1 MPVLGSG
8 PGCGGTDTEGG
19 LTHSS
24 TLMKPR
30 GSWRRPQ
37 RIPPRTRSCGER
49 AAGAGAPGRHQG
61 LLRGTGGTAPGDWG
75 GYTGGCSEG
84 QGGLH
89 RGTGELQ
96 RELARAGGC
105 SGTPDCCTRTAAGR
119 WEAAPGVAPGHR
131 GRGALHRELHGR
143 TGGCTGGCMGTPG
156 AAPGVTPGVAPGHRG
171 AASGDCPG
179 HLGVR
184 GGGGFAPE
192 PYLEPGP
199 FVAGRGGG
207 GLRHGRAGG
216 GRCCLRRPLGPLRC
230 QSRHREPHSPRG
242 WQHRPAPCKAP
253 RSAPGH
259 PRDSPQPRSAPGPS
273 AQRGPSPQR
282 DGQPLHHHPGGVSV
296 RPSLG
301 SSDPHWVPLG
311 SSALQRDGEPR
322 GRAGVQLPV
331 RCRQPRYRP
340 PSGGAGRRHGPGGPW
355 GIPVSLPRH
364 PLPCNP
370 GPVAPACPPAPPL

>member
-184 GGGGFAPE
+184 GGGGLHRSPTWSRGPLSPAAGAAGSDMAGPGAVGAASAARWDRSAVRAATGNPTAPGAGSTAPPPARPPGPPPDTPGTAPSPGPPPVPPPSADPAHSGMGSPSTTTRGGCPCVRPWARPTPTGSPWGPQPCNGTGSPGAVPASSSRCGADSPVTGPHRGELDAGTAPE
-192 PYLEPGP
+192 DPG
-199 FVAGRGGG
+199 AS
-207 GLRHGRAGG
+207 
-216 GRCCLRRPLGPLRC
+216 RCLC
-230 QSRHREPHSPRG
+230 
-242 WQHRPAPCKAP
+242 
-253 RSAPGH
+253 PGT
-259 PRDSPQPRSAPGPS
+259 
-273 AQRGPSPQR
+273 PSP
-282 DGQPLHHHPGGVSV
+282 VT
-296 RPSLG
+296 
-301 SSDPHWVPLG
+301 
-311 SSALQRDGEPR
+311 
-322 GRAGVQLPV
+322 
-331 RCRQPRYRP
+331 
-340 PSGGAGRRHGPGGPW
+340 
-355 GIPVSLPRH
+355 
-364 PLPCNP
+364 
-370 GPVAPACPPAPPL
+370 PAR